1 DRRLMLTIIE
11 KFEGGPVGLNTLAA
25 AISEDMA
32 TINDVYEPFLLRLGF
47 LRRTH
52 RGRMATR
59 LAYEHL
65 GVPYDDRRLVYEEE
79 DDNGDGPDQPSLF

>member
-1 DRRLMLTIIE
+1 MLTIIE

-79 DDNGDGPDQPSLF
+79 DENGDGPDQPSLF